1 MPAYFLD
8 KPVAIQPHDRKTR
21 ANVVR
26 EMVIISSPP
35 VRHLPQVFNALAI
48 HGDKLLGLL
57 AYLCRYSLLLH
68 ASKLQLITDM
78 RKYNRKK

>member
-48 HGDKLLGLL
+48 HRDELLGLL